1 MRPPITLMDRL
12 QSGMSILLLSGVV
25 LGIGLMLLRAIGR
38 SSPARRRHGRFVLGW
53 MLAGWLIGGAVGVW
67 MIAYRG
73 GYPGEADAGMAGFG
87 LLIGWVVG
95 MVHGGVVLV
104 VWPDERA

>member
-1 MRPPITLMDRL
+1 M
-12 QSGMSILLLSGVV
+12 LLSGAI
-25 LGIGLMLLRAIGR
+25 LGIGLQLLRAIGR

-67 MIAYRG
+67 MIAYCG

-95 MVHGGVVLV
+95 MVHGGVVLAF
-104 VWPDERA
+104 WPDERP